1 MVRAFTAMIVDDAG
15 AAMVEYAI
23 VAAAV
28 AVPII
33 GVAVAIATGA
43 GNALNTTSTG
53 IQNFNQS
60 PP

>member
-1 MVRAFTAMIVDDAG
+1 MIVDDAG

-43 GNALNTTSTG
+43 GSALNTTSAG
-53 IQNFNQS
+53 IQNYNQS